1 MTSRSTQTAKAI
13 AARRQQ
19 TKQKLT
25 RVEKAISQLRR
36 EHGRLTVRAIA
47 QRAEVSSTFLYENP
61 RARAL
66 VQAAADAAADR
77 RDRNARAQH
86 DRVEATWR
94 ERALNAE
101 AELTRTQ
108 KEVLIQRERIAEL
121 MGQIRDFDQMV
132 PGESV
137 QRLVTENT
145 SLKATIRQLTA
156 EHRELQERLEGARS
170 TNRFLGTR
178 IAELEAQLLEQR
190 GTNQ

>member
-1 MTSRSTQTAKAI
+1 VTSRSPQTAKAI

-19 TKQKLT
+19 TERKLT
-25 RVEKAISQLRR
+25 RVEKSINQIRR
-36 EHGRLTVRAIA
+36 ERGRVTVRAIA
-47 QRAEVSSTFLYENP
+47 QRAEVSTTFLYENP
-61 RARAL
+61 AARAL
-66 VQAAADAAADR
+66 VHAAAEAAADR
-77 RDRNARAQH
+77 LDHNTRDQH

-108 KEVLIQRERIAEL
+108 KEVLTQRQRIAAL

-137 QRLVTENT
+137 QRLVTQNT
-145 SLKATIRQLTA
+145 SLKTTIRQLTA

-170 TNRFLGTR
+170 NNRFLNKR
-178 IAELEAQLLEQR
+178 VADLETHLPGQR
-190 GTNQ
+190 GAGQ

>member
-19 TKQKLT
+19 TEQKLT
-25 RVEKAISQLRR
+25 RVQKAINQLRR

-61 RARAL
+61 SARAL

-108 KEVLIQRERIAEL
+108 KEAHIQRERIAEL

-170 TNRFLGTR
+170 TNRFRGKR
-178 IAELEAQLLEQR
+178 VADLEAQLLDQP
-190 GTNQ
+190 GADQ